1 MNFLS
6 VKSSYITNIGSAAEW
21 SEFCAAVNGGYD
33 YSGVEVRLTDDITEV
48 SDIAGTSS
56 NCFKGTFDGQG
67 HTITFSKTVT
77 GTTQYTAPF
86 GFIDG
91 ATIKNLKVTG
101 TVTSGGRFAGG
112 VVAYAKGSS
121 TVTNCINSTVIT
133 STAYGTSNGGI
144 VGMVGGAGTLTITG
158 CVFNG
163 EMHGTIA
170 QDWCGILGLSNIN
183 CNATI
188 TDCLFA
194 PTAIDEGL
202 KGHTIYRQGS
212 NGHASQSNCHYTQ
225 TMSNLEGTQVYSV
238 TGVGNVILAM
248 YGDITN
254 DYDVSG
260 LSYYDAGFTFDDII
274 YAANGES
281 LSLNLEYDNLP
292 EGPGVAYS
300 ADHGT
305 LSGDSNP
312 YTLEMAASNTTISAT
327 ILPLRSSNGNYYSW
341 EYFAAHP
348 RDCGSTI
355 YLECDITVTTMVSG
369 QSWNTSTAF
378 NKTFDGQNHTIT
390 MAIDTTIN
398 EAGLFRYTNNAFFQN
413 LKLEG
418 YIHSTSGNTASL
430 IGLSQEFV
438 SIVDCHSN
446 VTVSNADDQ
455 NGVAGFIAYASDIVR
470 FIGCDFTGVLAGISS
485 EQNGGFVGRY
495 ANGREHYYKDCV
507 FAPSSISENLINGFT
522 FDPYPYTIF
531 YKNCYYTV
539 PFGTP
544 QGKPI
549 HTITG
554 DTGVT
559 VDLDGEATEYST
571 SGITSYS
578 GTEGLLYN
586 GTIIAGEIDFV
597 KLNLSSEQI
606 GSFYID
612 NAVLEGTSNPYSF
625 DMPAEDVVV
634 RIAPPVTITVT
645 ANPEEYGRVMGGGD
659 FIVNDTCTL
668 VALPYHGYAFINWT
682 VEGVEV
688 STDATYKFNVSMS
701 ATYVA
706 NFEALATYQI
716 IATANDAEMGTV
728 TGAGSYYDTEECTL
742 VALPN
747 SLYGFV
753 YWTEDGDVVCTD
765 ATYTFTVGSDRTL
778 VANFEKIWDYFEDF
792 EGVENSAPAHDRL
805 GLLPTNWDLYYE
817 GSVKTQ
823 PHAQHADDYPGK
835 ISGEKYL
842 CLNAGDGYYY
852 EDYANY
858 SYAIMPAFA
867 NNEVPN
873 HISFK
878 YRFQRA
884 DKGVLTFGVIDGTDI
899 STYTVLGTIQ
909 GPINNPGTAVVD
921 LDPEQ
926 TMGKRIAFRW
936 YVFSFWYTCGIDDIG
951 LIFEPE
957 KQFTNRSGDGK
968 WETANNWH
976 PIGTP
981 NFTNDVAILADVT
994 IGAGVVAQ
1002 ANNITIESNHTITIE
1017 DGGQLIHSN
1026 AGVTATVKK
1035 NITGHGGGLSGGWN
1049 FIASPISTTVNPEDA
1064 GLITD
1069 DNSDPGNLTYDFYY
1083 FDQTGGDD
1091 EKEWKN
1097 YRRSIFYLDNGQGYL
1112 YANNETVELDFEGP
1126 LYNDNGVVPL
1136 AFTFGEPFSG
1146 WNLVGNPFACNATI
1160 DQPFYVIDGR
1170 NVVPNT
1176 GSTIIPPCTGVMVKA
1191 TDSGQ
1196 SVTFTKTT
1204 AQQSSQP
1211 SQLQITLSQAFEP
1224 VNHSLVEPVETTTGS
1239 YDPATL
1245 RQAQGPALLDKAIV
1259 SFNESDKLEKFHF
1272 GNDAKLYIPQCGK
1285 DYAIASI
1292 GRDAPWHVS
1301 TEIPINFKA
1310 TENGKYTISVIPEG
1324 VEMAYLH
1331 LIDNMTGADVDLLT
1345 PAGVPP
1351 LQRGQGGFN
1360 YTFTA
1365 KTTDYES
1372 RFRLVFIC
1380 GDANGD
1386 NEDAPFAYYANGEII
1401 VFADTGNASLQVID
1415 VMGRVVRTVGL
1426 SQCGSRTTTTGM
1438 ASGVYV
1444 LRLINGDKV
1453 RTQKI
1458 IIE

>member
-1 MNFLS
+1 MLMVLFTANGETMSFPS
-6 VKSSYITNIGSAAEW
+6 VTSTYITNIGSAAEW

-33 YSGVEVRLTDDITEV
+33 YSGVEVRLTDDIAVV

-77 GTTQYTAPF
+77 DNTQYTAPF

-101 TVTSGGRFAGG
+101 TVTSNGRFAGG

-133 STAYGTSNGGI
+133 SNAYGTSNGGI

-163 EMHGTIA
+163 EMHGTVTE
-170 QDWCGILGLSNIN
+170 DWCGILGLSNTD

-194 PTAIDEGL
+194 PAAIDEGL
-202 KGHTIYRQGS
+202 VGYTIFRQG
-212 NGHASQSNCHYTQ
+212 NGGHASQSNCHYTQ

-238 TGVGNVILAM
+238 TGIGNVILAM

-260 LSYYDAGFTFDDII
+260 LSYYDTGFTFDDII

-281 LSLNLEYDNLP
+281 LSLNLDYYNLP

-305 LSGDSNP
+305 LSGESNP

-348 RDCGSTI
+348 RDCGGTI
-355 YLECDITVTTMVSG
+355 YLECDITVTTIVSG
-369 QSWNTSTAF
+369 QSWNPNTAF

-470 FIGCDFTGVLAGISS
+470 FLGCSFTGVLAGTSS

-495 ANGREHYYKDCV
+495 ANGREHYFKDCV
-507 FAPSSISENLINGFT
+507 FAPSSISENLTNGFT

-544 QGKPI
+544 QGKLF

-668 VALPYHGYAFINWT
+668 VAMPYHGYAFINWT
-682 VEGVEV
+682 VDGVEV

-742 VALPN
+742 VAMPKN
-747 SLYGFV
+747 LYGFV

-823 PHAQHADDYPGK
+823 PHTQHADDYPGK

-842 CLNAGDGYYY
+842 CFNAGDGYYY

-899 STYTVLGTIQ
+899 STYTVLGTVQ
-909 GPINNPGTAVVD
+909 SPINNPGTAVVD

-936 YVFSFWYTCGIDDIG
+936 YVFSYWYTCGIDDIG
-951 LIFEPE
+951 LNFEPE

-976 PIGTP
+976 PIGAP
-981 NFTNDVAILADVT
+981 NFTNDVTILADVT
-994 IGAGVVAQ
+994 IGAGVLAK
-1002 ANNITIESNHTITIE
+1002 ANNITIGSNHTITIE

-1049 FIASPISTTVNPEDA
+1049 FIASPLVGTTQTSNVTNLISTISENYDLYYYDED
-1064 GLITD
+1064 D
-1069 DNSDPGNLTYDFYY
+1069 HYWRNHKESDNSLDSDF
-1083 FDQTGGDD
+1083 DL
-1091 EKEWKN
+1091 N
-1097 YRRSIFYLDNGQGYL
+1097 NGQGYL
-1112 YANNETVELDFEGP
+1112 YANHDDTELQFTGILKAGTNGTHTV
-1126 LYNDNGVVPL
+1126 
-1136 AFTFGEPFSG
+1136 SG
-1146 WNLVGNPFACNATI
+1146 LSYACAAESLRGFNLVGNPFACNATI
-1160 DQPFYVIDGR
+1160 DQSFYVIEGR
-1170 NVVPNT
+1170 NVVPNM

-1191 TDSGQ
+1191 TANGQ

-1211 SQLQITLSQAFEP
+1211 SQLQIALSQVSEP
-1224 VNHSLVEPVETTTGS
+1224 VDPSLRGTKQSSIV
-1239 YDPATL
+1239 
-1245 RQAQGPALLDKAIV
+1245 DKAIV
-1259 SFNESDKLEKFHF
+1259 SFTEGVQLEKFNF
-1272 GNDAKLYIPQCGK
+1272 GDNAKLYIPQGGK
-1285 DYAIASI
+1285 DFAIAFSE
-1292 GRDAPWHVS
+1292 GQGEMPL
-1301 TEIPINFKA
+1301 NFKA
-1310 TENGKYTISVIPEG
+1310 TENGEYTISVNPVG
-1324 VEMAYLH
+1324 VEMSYLH

-1386 NEDAPFAYYANGEII
+1386 DEDTPFAFISNSNII
-1401 VFADTGNASLQVID
+1401 VNGTGTLQIID
-1415 VMGRVVRTVGL
+1415 ILGRELVKKEL
-1426 SQCGSRTTTTGM
+1426 STLNSKLSTLNYTP
-1438 ASGVYV
+1438 GVYV
-1444 LRLINGDKV
+1444 LRLIKGDKMK
-1453 RTQKI
+1453 TQKI